1 MSESHRPANKLGG
14 DLTKMHSSNDNEQ
27 LEENDD
33 VSSNE
38 DNDNY
43 DYQPDSPIQVS

>member
-1 MSESHRPANKLGG
+1 MGT
-14 DLTKMHSSNDNEQ
+14 DLTKMHHSTDNE
-27 LEENDD
+27 EMDENDD

-43 DYQPDSPIQVS
+43 DDEQPDSPIQVS